1 MEVHMIPRHLRYL
14 VVGTLFLTGVAS
26 AQDTPI
32 LDMVANRVIEKYQN
46 ATCEQLWEQRSEPKT
61 PQQQE
66 VIQLLQNDPQ
76 MRAVFIDKIA
86 APIANKLFSCG
97 MVP

>member
-1 MEVHMIPRHLRYL
+1 MLLRPLRYI
-14 VVGTLFLTGVAS
+14 GIGALFLAGVAS

-32 LDMVANRVIEKYQN
+32 LDMVANNVIDKYQN
-46 ATCEQLWEQRSEPKT
+46 ASCEQLWEQKGQPKT
-61 PQQQE
+61 PEQQQAIE
-66 VIQLLQNDPQ
+66 MLQNDPQ

-97 MVP
+97 MIP